1 MSPTTIWDTI
11 DVFDEDY
18 EIFYDALMKVKR
30 KIENG
35 YLSDSYA
42 AKAENNGTS
51 TNHQYILLNL
61 SGKIRV
67 GYVGGDTYAFADRK
81 GIKFSRDLVYAS
93 SNYFNKQRFKT
104 VEEALDDLDGLS
116 YSAVFQETFEH
127 GLVHLKHH
135 TERVDD
141 PGFNQERDT
150 SLYEEA
156 GYSIHRQNWS
166 HSSGDAKPRI
176 LEMNSLNGW
185 NPPLNLEHSDFMFN
199 DGIIDV
205 KSWKTSKISLDQL
218 KAHMK
223 YDIPAERRYQDDPV
237 AKNKLERREGDE
249 NSTSPPVTVTSGN
262 AAVVITEE
270 VIGEK
275 EVLHQPYQHIKS
287 ENPDLLDNSSEK
299 KTTVDVQF
307 CNMDKNPCT
316 IFTTAEDIYVKLT
329 FSVPKDST
337 EDAYVWMYRGRFSR
351 RVIYM
356 IIERTPRRHGT
367 DVRYNDVATKISPGE
382 SHTFFRKF
390 CCGSNNRKLWGG
402 NWTPEKKVGTFYPE
416 IKADKRGGNGQKF
429 RFEIKE
435 K

>member
-1 MSPTTIWDTI
+1 MSSTTIWDTI

-18 EIFYDALMKVKR
+18 EIFYDALMKVK
-30 KIENG
+30 KKIIENG
-35 YLSDSYA
+35 CLSDSYT
-42 AKAENNGTS
+42 KADNGGTTS
-51 TNHQYILLNL
+51 TNHNRSVLLNL

-81 GIKFSRDLVYAS
+81 GIKFNRDLVYAS
-93 SNYFNKQRFKT
+93 SNYFRKQGFST
-104 VEEALDDLDGLS
+104 VEEALDGLDGLS

-127 GLVHLKHH
+127 GLVHLKKHA
-135 TERVDD
+135 ERMEDD
-141 PGFNQERDT
+141 PDGP
-150 SLYEEA
+150 LYEEA
-156 GYSIHRQNWS
+156 GYSLHRQINRS
-166 HSSGDAKPRI
+166 DSSGDAKPRI

-185 NPPLNLEHSDFMFN
+185 NPPLNLKYNEFIVDDD
-199 DGIIDV
+199 DGISIDV
-205 KSWKTSKISLDQL
+205 KNCKISTLSLDQL

-223 YDIPAERRYQDDPV
+223 YDIPKGRHQYDHVPPPLATATVNATVVSTKVVNDD
-237 AKNKLERREGDE
+237 
-249 NSTSPPVTVTSGN
+249 
-262 AAVVITEE
+262 
-270 VIGEK
+270 K
-275 EVLHQPYQHIKS
+275 EVLLHQLYRQLKS
-287 ENPDLLDNSSEK
+287 ENPDLLDNSSEE

-337 EDAYVWMYRGRFSR
+337 EDAYVWTYRGRFSR

-356 IIERTPRRHGT
+356 VVERTPRRYGT
-367 DVRYNDVATKISPGE
+367 DVRYNDVAAKISPGE

-390 CCGSNNRKLWGG
+390 CCGSNNRKLWGV

-416 IKADKRGGNGQKF
+416 ITANKRGVNGQKF